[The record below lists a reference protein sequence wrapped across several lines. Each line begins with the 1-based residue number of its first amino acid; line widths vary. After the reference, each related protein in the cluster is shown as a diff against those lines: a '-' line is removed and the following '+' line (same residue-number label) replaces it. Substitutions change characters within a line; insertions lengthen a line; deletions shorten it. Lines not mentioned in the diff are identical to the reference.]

1 MIRSRVFKSLY
12 ADLKKYMGIAL
23 CFHNGKVVRRQS
35 SKLGMIEHREGR
47 LPWPAVAP
55 RAVVALLLVKA
66 IDPKRTC
73 DASRPAW
80 ILAAPIADTLRSTLP
95 QAE

>member
-35 SKLGMIEHREGR
+35 SKLGMIGHREGR

-55 RAVVALLLVKA
+55 RPRVARLLVKA
-66 IDPKRTC
+66 WGDG
-73 DASRPAW
+73 
-80 ILAAPIADTLRSTLP
+80 RSTR
-95 QAE
+95 AGARNWGVDS